1 MRHVKYLRLNPKGL
15 APLPEGDLFN
25 LAFLQNKLLYWYS
38 LSLATAVF
46 KHLELTEDQKYL
58 RLRVFSA
65 LPGHILQIHIL
76 HTTYLV
82 IGEGYCRSSQSFDFN
97 KG

>member
-25 LAFLQNKLLYWYS
+25 LAFLQNKRLYRYS

-58 RLRVFSA
+58 RP
-65 LPGHILQIHIL
+65 LPGYILQIHIL

-82 IGEGYCRSSQSFDFN
+82 IGEGYCRSSQSFNFN

>member
-25 LAFLQNKLLYWYS
+25 LAFLQNKLLYRYS

-46 KHLELTEDQKYL
+46 KDLELTEDQKYL
-58 RLRVFSA
+58 SP
-65 LPGHILQIHIL
+65 LPGYILQIHIL

-97 KG
+97 KA